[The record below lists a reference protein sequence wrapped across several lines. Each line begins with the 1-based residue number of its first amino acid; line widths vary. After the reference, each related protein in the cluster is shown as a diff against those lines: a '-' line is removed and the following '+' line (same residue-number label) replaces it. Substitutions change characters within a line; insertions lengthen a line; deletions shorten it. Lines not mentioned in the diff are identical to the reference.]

1 MRPDARPPFHD
12 PVFRAAR
19 HCIGRHNAFSIQWL
33 EVIVD
38 FANAMQKNHWRPHFL
53 RRSLAE
59 AGVSQPAGASRGRR
73 VAELQASQNVTNRE
87 LCGLIVRNCLSLTE
101 LAGIPAGTSTIM
113 ERKFLSAEEV
123 MSLYGVSP
131 EGLQSLIDGGELRQL
146 MDRGTAKFRR
156 EDVEKLASAGRF
168 AGAGDRETMDSSI
181 LTDESSH
188 GLTLGG
194 DDLQF
199 LDVDMGE
206 DELSELPTMISK
218 QSPLDSGSGS
228 GPELQSF
235 AKPTTDEA
243 LGSDNAILEPAEGER
258 SDSDILVQG
267 SESSTSFVGSGSM
280 LDFGSN
286 KDMSPPQEKGVTEDA
301 VDDSL
306 TFATDESTLHSGSS
320 SIFEGGESSVIAAPD
335 SDSGLSLSSTVG
347 PTLDPGDSGISLTNE
362 DSGISMSTGDSG
374 IALDDSSK
382 TEYEMAP
389 SPSSEILLGDELHS
403 EQTLELDLNDEDE
416 DVMGF
421 LQPPSGKSAPA
432 KPGSLS
438 DQFATGSDSVQDLD
452 IVDEL
457 DGASGSGADL
467 IDAISDDDGIDELE
481 EVFEASDESFG
492 EADTFGDDEYAPVA
506 AKSRGPREPSWGIGS
521 VVGLAAASLI
531 LAVNGWMAYEGVA
544 TMWTGDETSGLASSI
559 ISSIAGLY

>member
-1 MRPDARPPFHD
+1 MA
-12 PVFRAAR
+12 
-19 HCIGRHNAFSIQWL
+19 
-33 EVIVD
+33 
-38 FANAMQKNHWRPHFL
+38 
-53 RRSLAE
+53 
-59 AGVSQPAGASRGRR
+59 
-73 VAELQASQNVTNRE
+73 
-87 LCGLIVRNCLSLTE
+87 
-101 LAGIPAGTSTIM
+101 
-113 ERKFLSAEEV
+113 RKFLSAEEV

-131 EGLQSLIDGGELRQL
+131 EGLQSLVANGDLRQL

-156 EDVEKLASAGRF
+156 EDVEQLASEGKF
-168 AGAGDRETMDSSI
+168 SGAGDRQTLDSSI

-199 LDVDMGE
+199 LDVDIDE
-206 DELSELPTMISK
+206 DALSEQPTMISK
-218 QSPLDSGSGS
+218 SSPLEGGSGS

-235 AKPTTDEA
+235 ATPA
-243 LGSDNAILEPAEGER
+243 SSGDNAILEPAEGDR

-280 LDFGSN
+280 LDFGSSTE
-286 KDMSPPQEKGVTEDA
+286 MAPPQETGVTEEE
-301 VDDSL
+301 DDSL
-306 TFATDESTLHSGSS
+306 TLATDESTLHSGSS
-320 SIFEGGESSVIAAPD
+320 SIFEGGESSVMAAPG
-335 SDSGLSLSSTVG
+335 SESGLSLSSTVG
-347 PTLDPGDSGISLTNE
+347 PTLDPGESGISLTKDDSGLSLTAG
-362 DSGISMSTGDSG
+362 DSGISMSPGDSG
-374 IALDDSSK
+374 IALDHSSK
-382 TEYEMAP
+382 TEYELAP

-403 EQTLELDLNDEDE
+403 EQTLELELNDEDE

-432 KPGSLS
+432 KSGSLS

-457 DGASGSGADL
+457 DGASGSSAEL
-467 IDAISDDDGIDELE
+467 IEAISDDDGVDELE

-492 EADTFGDDEYAPVA
+492 EAETFDDEFAPVA

-544 TMWTGDETSGLASSI
+544 TMWTGDETSGIASSI

>member
-1 MRPDARPPFHD
+1 
-12 PVFRAAR
+12 
-19 HCIGRHNAFSIQWL
+19 
-33 EVIVD
+33 
-38 FANAMQKNHWRPHFL
+38 
-53 RRSLAE
+53 
-59 AGVSQPAGASRGRR
+59 
-73 VAELQASQNVTNRE
+73 
-87 LCGLIVRNCLSLTE
+87 
-101 LAGIPAGTSTIM
+101 M

-123 MSLYGVSP
+123 LSLYGVSP
-131 EGLQSLIDGGELRQL
+131 EGLQSLVASGVLRQL

-156 EDVEKLASAGRF
+156 EDVEQLASEGKF
-168 AGAGDRETMDSSI
+168 SGAGDQQTMDSSI

-199 LDVDMGE
+199 LDVDIDE
-206 DELSELPTMISK
+206 DALSEQPTMISK
-218 QSPLDSGSGS
+218 TSPLEGGSGS
-228 GPELQSF
+228 GPELQNF
-235 AKPTTDEA
+235 ATPA
-243 LGSDNAILEPAEGER
+243 SSGDNAILEPAEGDR

-280 LDFGSN
+280 LDFGSSTE
-286 KDMSPPQEKGVTEDA
+286 MAPPQETGVTEE
-301 VDDSL
+301 DDSL
-306 TFATDESTLHSGSS
+306 TLATDESTLHSGSS
-320 SIFEGGESSVIAAPD
+320 SIFEGGESSVTAAPG
-335 SDSGLSLSSTVG
+335 SDSGLSLSSAVG
-347 PTLDPGDSGISLTNE
+347 PTLDPGESGISLTAG
-362 DSGISMSTGDSG
+362 DSGISMSPGDSG
-374 IALDDSSK
+374 IALDHSSK
-382 TEYEMAP
+382 TEYELAP

-403 EQTLELDLNDEDE
+403 EQTLELELNDEDE

-432 KPGSLS
+432 KSGSLS

-457 DGASGSGADL
+457 DGASGSSADL
-467 IDAISDDDGIDELE
+467 IEAISDDDGIDELE

-492 EADTFGDDEYAPVA
+492 EAETFGDDEFAPVA

-521 VVGLAAASLI
+521 VVGLSAASLI

-544 TMWTGDETSGLASSI
+544 TMWTGDETSGIASSI

>member
-1 MRPDARPPFHD
+1 
-12 PVFRAAR
+12 
-19 HCIGRHNAFSIQWL
+19 
-33 EVIVD
+33 
-38 FANAMQKNHWRPHFL
+38 
-53 RRSLAE
+53 
-59 AGVSQPAGASRGRR
+59 
-73 VAELQASQNVTNRE
+73 
-87 LCGLIVRNCLSLTE
+87 
-101 LAGIPAGTSTIM
+101 M
-113 ERKFLSAEEV
+113 ERKFLTAEEV
-123 MSLYGVSP
+123 MSLYGVSSD
-131 EGLQSLIDGGELRQL
+131 GLQSLIEGGELRQL

-156 EDVEKLASAGRF
+156 EDVEKLASAGKFSQGGGRQS
-168 AGAGDRETMDSSI
+168 MDSSI

-194 DDLQF
+194 DDLQY
-199 LDVDMGE
+199 LDVDMDE
-206 DELSELPTMISK
+206 DALSEQPTMISK
-218 QSPLDSGSGS
+218 HSPLDSGSGS

-235 AKPTTDEA
+235 AKPAADEA
-243 LGSDNAILEPAEGER
+243 PGSDNAILEPAEGER

-286 KDMSPPQEKGVTEDA
+286 KDMSPPQQKSVTDDEA
-301 VDDSL
+301 DDSL
-306 TFATDESTLHSGSS
+306 TLATDESTLHSGSS
-320 SIFEGGESSVIAAPD
+320 SIFEGGESSVMAAPG

-347 PTLDPGDSGISLTNE
+347 PTLDPGDSGIS
-362 DSGISMSTGDSG
+362 MSTGDSG
-374 IALDDSSK
+374 IALGDSSK
-382 TEYEMAP
+382 TEYELAP
-389 SPSSEILLGDELHS
+389 SPSSEILLGEELHS
-403 EQTLELDLNDEDE
+403 EQTLELELNDEDE

-457 DGASGSGADL
+457 DSASGSSADL
-467 IDAISDDDGIDELE
+467 IDAISDEDGVDELE

-531 LAVNGWMAYEGVA
+531 LAVNGWVAYEGIA

>member
-1 MRPDARPPFHD
+1 
-12 PVFRAAR
+12 
-19 HCIGRHNAFSIQWL
+19 
-33 EVIVD
+33 
-38 FANAMQKNHWRPHFL
+38 
-53 RRSLAE
+53 
-59 AGVSQPAGASRGRR
+59 
-73 VAELQASQNVTNRE
+73 
-87 LCGLIVRNCLSLTE
+87 
-101 LAGIPAGTSTIM
+101 M
-113 ERKFLSAEEV
+113 ERKFLTAEEV

-131 EGLQSLIDGGELRQL
+131 EGLQSLIEGGDLRQL

-156 EDVEKLASAGRF
+156 EDVEQLASAGKFSGPEGRPS
-168 AGAGDRETMDSSI
+168 MDSSI

-194 DDLQF
+194 DDLQY
-199 LDVDMGE
+199 LDVDMDE
-206 DELSELPTMISK
+206 DALSEQPTMISK
-218 QSPLDSGSGS
+218 NSPLESGSGS

-235 AKPTTDEA
+235 AKPTSDETS
-243 LGSDNAILEPAEGER
+243 GGDNAILEPAEGER

-280 LDFGSN
+280 LDFGSK
-286 KDMSPPQEKGVTEDA
+286 KDMSPLQEKGVTEDEE
-301 VDDSL
+301 DDSL
-306 TFATDESTLHSGSS
+306 TLATDGSTLHSGSS
-320 SIFEGGESSVIAAPD
+320 SIFEGGESSVMAAPG

-347 PTLDPGDSGISLTNE
+347 PTLDPRDSGISLTTDDSGLSLTGA

-374 IALDDSSK
+374 IALDGSSK
-382 TEYEMAP
+382 TEYELAP

-403 EQTLELDLNDEDE
+403 EQTLELELNDEDE

-438 DQFATGSDSVQDLD
+438 DQFDTGSDSVQDLD

-457 DGASGSGADL
+457 DRTSGSSADL
-467 IDAISDDDGIDELE
+467 IDAISDDDGVDELE

-492 EADTFGDDEYAPVA
+492 EADTFGDDEFAPVA

-521 VVGLAAASLI
+521 IAGLAAASLI
-531 LAVNGWMAYEGVA
+531 LAVNGWVAYEGIA